1 VAVLNIF
8 VDNWAHVDNANVLI
22 GNISQ
27 EHDKRIFFTC
37 QTGIQEIKYL
47 SGLNSL

>member
-8 VDNWAHVDNANVLI
+8 TDNWVHVDNVNVLI

-27 EHDKRIFFTC
+27 EHDKIIFSTRH
-37 QTGIQEIKYL
+37 TGIPEIKYL
-47 SGLNSL
+47 SGLHSL